1 LLIPGDAARIGATN
15 VAELPLE
22 IRGYMDRSRRLYDQ
36 VISLHE
42 MAAKQAR

>member
-1 LLIPGDAARIGATN
+1 LLIPGDAARIAATN

-22 IRGYMDRSRRLYDQ
+22 IRGYMDRSRWLYDQ
-36 VISLHE
+36 VISLRE